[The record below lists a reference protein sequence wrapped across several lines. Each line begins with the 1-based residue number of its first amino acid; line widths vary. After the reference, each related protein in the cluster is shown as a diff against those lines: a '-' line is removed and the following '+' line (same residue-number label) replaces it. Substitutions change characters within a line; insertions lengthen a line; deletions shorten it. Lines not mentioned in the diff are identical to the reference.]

1 MMRRGAA
8 IAVLAIAVAV
18 LPASAAH
25 ARDAIVDSFDGE
37 PIVTHFFPAKG
48 LGAGQRA
55 PTILMGSGWGVP
67 SDKDPDAGLI
77 GPYVEAG

>member
-55 PTILMGSGWGVP
+55 PTILMGR
-67 SDKDPDAGLI
+67 AGACRRTRI
-77 GPYVEAG
+77 PTPG